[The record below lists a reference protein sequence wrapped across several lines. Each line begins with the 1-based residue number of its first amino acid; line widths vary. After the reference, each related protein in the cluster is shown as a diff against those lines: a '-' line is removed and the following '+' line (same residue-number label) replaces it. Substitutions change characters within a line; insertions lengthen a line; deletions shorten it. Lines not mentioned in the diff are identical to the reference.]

1 MNTFN
6 SFIGVYSPKSSVSTV
21 LPTYKPISTISP
33 MSLNVSMASRFLN
46 IRSNRNTT
54 SVITTNPLKLT
65 EVKSA
70 VVIEPTKQMTW
81 GEPIWFFFHTMAE
94 KIYEDKFSALRVEF
108 MNLIHMIATNLP
120 CPACSAHAKIYLGG
134 INFSA
139 IVTKQQLKDFLW
151 NFHNSLNNKKDFPLM
166 SHDDFENKYVL
177 ANTRLI
183 IYNFMS
189 NFEKKNR
196 NTQLLAEDFHRQ
208 HMIVKIKSWINDNIQ
223 FFAD

>member
-6 SFIGVYSPKSSVSTV
+6 SFIGVYSPRSTVQSV
-21 LPTYKPISTISP
+21 LPTYKPVSTVSP
-33 MSLNVSMASRFLN
+33 MSSNVSMISRFAN
-46 IRSNRNTT
+46 VRPIQNTT

-65 EVKSA
+65 EVESA
-70 VVIEPTKQMTW
+70 VTIGPTKQMTW
-81 GEPIWFFFHTMAE
+81 GEPTWFFFHTMAE
-94 KIYEDKFSALRVEF
+94 KIYEDKFNTLRVEF
-108 MNLIHMIATNLP
+108 MNLIYMIATNLP
-120 CPACSAHAKIYLGG
+120 CPSCSAHAKLYLSG

-139 IVTKQQLKDFLW
+139 VVTKQQLKDFLW
-151 NFHNSLNNKKDFPLM
+151 NFHNSLNNTKNFPLM
-166 SHDDFENKYVL
+166 SHDDLENKYAL